1 MNKIDLDLDFEDLEK
16 DLEITAEQYKKLAK
30 LSFYELLL
38 VKSDDSTC
46 VEGNSG
52 LYLIENQAIIAVV
65 EEFKGKNY
73 VYNYIYNKFADNLH
87 CLAYL
92 IISIDTIYYEWKASL
107 YREMSYGNYK
117 EGLNQQEMK
126 LNRILNKYA
135 EAFK

>member
-1 MNKIDLDLDFEDLEK
+1 MNKIDLDLDFEDLDK
-16 DLEITAEQYKKLAK
+16 DLEITAEEYEKLTK

-38 VKSDDSTC
+38 VKSDNSTC

-65 EEFKGKNY
+65 EEFKGKNLLY
-73 VYNYIYNKFADNLH
+73 SYIYDKFADNLH

-92 IISIDTIYYEWKASL
+92 IISIDTIYYEWKAYIS
-107 YREMSYGNYK
+107 REMLYGNHE
-117 EGLNQQEMK
+117 EGFEQQELK